1 GGGVKRARAAGRLTI
16 AAGLGLAL
24 LLAAALPPARADGKP
39 PAKKPPAFPAIE
51 KKLDAG
57 DIAGARQDLDKLLAA
72 EPENR
77 KANGLAARI
86 RFFYADDAAARK
98 LLAKADPEDEDA
110 AILARFLDGPF
121 AGSPAKKTGGG
132 HYLLA
137 TDVTKRDGVATLL
150 EEIYGAYSH
159 AFPGERD
166 RRLVSRVFVFARR
179 DDYLSWSKE
188 VLDDD
193 ASDSA
198 AYYLPS
204 FRLLVV
210 DADGEDELSDY
221 GRDSMFH
228 EAFHQFLH
236 YFLDS
241 DRTPFW
247 FNEGVAEYFGPS
259 RVRPG
264 GRALE
269 IGLLPRGDGTKGS
282 STLDTAKRTLDR
294 WTPLRRLM
302 LLDADGFMAEEDALM
317 HYAESWATVHF
328 LAQSDEGRKRLL
340 AYYDALRKGK
350 TQQEAFERVFAGSV
364 DRLEADVKD
373 YVRKLKAPD

>member
-1 GGGVKRARAAGRLTI
+1 VIARRLAT
-16 AAGLGLAL
+16 AAL
-24 LLAAALPPARADGKP
+24 LAVAVVAAARADGKP
-39 PAKKPPAFPAIE
+39 PAKKPPAFPDIE

-57 DIAGARQDLDKLLAA
+57 DIAGARQDLDRLLAA
-72 EPENR
+72 EPENG
-77 KANGLAARI
+77 KASGLAARI
-86 RFFYADDAAARK
+86 RFFYGDDAAARK
-98 LLAKADPEDEDA
+98 LLAKAEEDDEDA
-110 AILARFLDGPF
+110 EILGRLLDGPF
-121 AGSPAKKTGGG
+121 DGKPAKKTSGG

-137 TDVTKRDGVATLL
+137 TDVTGRDGVATLL

-166 RRLVSRVFVFARR
+166 RRLISRVFVFARR
-179 DDYLSWSKE
+179 DDYLAWSKE

-210 DADGEDELSDY
+210 DADGEDALSDY

-241 DRTPFW
+241 EKTPYW

-259 RVRPG
+259 LVRPG
-264 GRALE
+264 RGIE
-269 IGLLPRGDGTKGS
+269 VGLLPRGDGTKGS
-282 STLDTAKRTLDR
+282 STLDTAKRTLES
-294 WTPLRRLM
+294 WTPLRSLM
-302 LLDADGFMAEEDALM
+302 ALDADGFMDPDRALM
-317 HYAESWATVHF
+317 HYAESWATVHY
-328 LAQSDEGRKRLL
+328 LCQSEGGRKLIV

-350 TQQEAFERVFAGSV
+350 GQAAAFEKVFAASV
-364 DRLEADVKD
+364 DRLDRDVKD
-373 YVRKLKAPD
+373 YVRKLKPPE